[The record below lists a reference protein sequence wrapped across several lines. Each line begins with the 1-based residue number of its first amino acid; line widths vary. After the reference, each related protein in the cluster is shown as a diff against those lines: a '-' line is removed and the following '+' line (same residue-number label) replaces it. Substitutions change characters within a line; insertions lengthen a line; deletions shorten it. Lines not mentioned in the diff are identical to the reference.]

1 MTHAWFLVTRILP
14 VLYRNEDKSWSS
26 LWVWS
31 VYRVNKH
38 VAYWQ
43 IPGALYRVYRT
54 KQQDIL
60 CTISQLVKCQ
70 CRYIRKKGNYVT
82 CTWNGDSSVDDFEN
96 TRVKK
101 IGGANQ
107 TSKGWLYFR
116 RFDYYFRQRIGRE
129 SFLIFS
135 NLLLWWEIVVLQI
148 YFKFCIIK
156 L

>member
-1 MTHAWFLVTRILP
+1 MWCT
-14 VLYRNEDKSWSS
+14 DKS
-26 LWVWS
+26 
-31 VYRVNKH
+31 H
-38 VAYWQ
+38 EHCTEC
-43 IPGALYRVYRT
+43 RT

-60 CTISQLVKCQ
+60 CTLSQLVKCQ
-70 CRYIRKKGNYVT
+70 FRYIRKKGNYVT

-101 IGGANQ
+101 IGGANR

-129 SFLIFS
+129 SLLIFS

-148 YFKFCIIK
+148 YFKFCIIQLYPIK
-156 L
+156 KPHLEFLDKDVPCNAIVYIQVGMSQFSHHYK

>member
-1 MTHAWFLVTRILP
+1 MVFGNQNSTCSVPKWRQILVITVSLET
-14 VLYRNEDKSWSS
+14 NMWHTDKSQE
-26 LWVWS
+26 
-31 VYRVNKH
+31 H
-38 VAYWQ
+38 CT
-43 IPGALYRVYRT
+43 GYRT